1 MDNQIRYTISAQD
14 LLTRQLQGMNTEATA
29 LERTMGGLGTTIAG
43 AFGLYQIGN
52 FISKTITAG
61 TTVEN
66 ATTGLTT
73 LLKNSA
79 EAAMVVD
86 NTMKDAIA
94 TPFAFEGLLN
104 ANKALISAGQSSVR
118 AREDVLNLSNAI
130 AATGGGDNELQR
142 MVVNLQQISN
152 TGKATAMDIKQF
164 AFAGVNIYQVLAD
177 ATNQP
182 IAKVKEME
190 VSYDL
195 LTMALKKAHDKGGI
209 YYNGLENMAGN
220 TSVKISN
227 MGDQM
232 FQFMVDVFETSKP
245 LINGFIDTALS
256 AISGMRDMFT
266 WLGKNKELV
275 YGLATAFGVVSGA
288 MLVNV
293 LRLKAVALWT
303 GITTSSFITQ
313 TFTMAALTA
322 GFTGASTAGMLLAG
336 TMALINSVNPFTWI
350 VLGLAAVSGA
360 VVYAWRNFET
370 FRGVLVG
377 SWAVIKKW
385 AHNVYEVIAGIA
397 DVFIE
402 GKPIQG
408 VKRMI
413 AVFENAG
420 QDTAKAYNTGFNKGV
435 ADFNFV
441 PLSDKI
447 DSSIQT
453 INQRIAKGFYK
464 DESSYDTMFDAFS
477 KNLDKKVKAGLL
489 TEDAKQVALG
499 KIAVYGKKTEKD
511 GSINVDASN
520 KSETKNVKANK
531 ATIINISIGN
541 LVNDFQVKTTNVYES
556 ANEIKNL
563 VTKALTGAVNESQ
576 IIAGN

>member
-232 FQFMVDVFETSKP
+232 FQFMVSIFESSKP
-245 LINGFIDTALS
+245 LINGFIDTTIGAVAVL
-256 AISGMRDMFT
+256 RDLFDWFKKNEGVT
-266 WLGKNKELV
+266 LGLLTTV
-275 YGLATAFGVVSGA
+275 GLLTGA
-288 MLVNV
+288 MV
-293 LRLKAVALWT
+293 LNIIQLKAVALWQ
-303 GITTSSFITQ
+303 GIVTSSTIVQ
-313 TFTMAALTA
+313 TFVTGAMAA
-322 GFTGASTAGMLLAG
+322 GFLGASSAGMVLAG
-336 TMALINSVNPFTWI
+336 TLAVLQAVNPFVWVSVAI
-350 VLGLAAVSGA
+350 GGLVALYTQV
-360 VVYAWRNFET
+360 EE
-370 FRGVLVG
+370 FRGLLYGV
-377 SWAVIKKW
+377 WEVIKQWGK
-385 AHNVYEVIAGIA
+385 GILTIHEA
-397 DVFIE
+397 MGKMLRGDITKGLNQIKDVFS
-402 GKPIQG
+402 
-408 VKRMI
+408 
-413 AVFENAG
+413 NAG
-420 QDTAKAYNTGFNKGV
+420 EDTAKAWNRGFNKGV
-435 ADFNFV
+435 ADFRFV
-441 PLSDKI
+441 PLTNRIDKAV
-447 DSSIQT
+447 T
-453 INQRIAKGFYK
+453 YMNTKLAK
-464 DESSYDTMFDAFS
+464 DEYKTEKAFE
-477 KNLDKKVKAGLL
+477 KDYFAFIKHLEANVKAGLL
-489 TEDAKQVALG
+489 TEEAKQVALG